1 MPNQSFLNPD
11 PTDQRPLKWHVWAVL
26 AAVTLGYTWF
36 YYRKMLSGPLVIN
49 DDMVQHYLW
58 LFVEHFELN
67 WKDTFY
73 ADASAAIQP
82 RGFYWLLK
90 TLGLVLDPVTISRAG
105 PFLISLLTVGFGVA
119 FLRRFTHI
127 FIALAG
133 CLLAAHLGFHSSV
146 GFVARA
152 FFIPLILAFA
162 YFQIGKEQPWGVA
175 AVALCSALFYPPAL
189 LLNGGIFALCK
200 LGQLI
205 IWWRA
210 RWMQRKVEGAERVS
224 SPLQYWYV
232 YLLGFGLALLVVW
245 LHAQRVADHPALGGY
260 LDREYLTSWAEFK
273 SNGRVNIATVV
284 LGDVPSLLW
293 YLLVANFR
301 SPFSN
306 DIVYFVLALAGGLT
320 LWHRRWLSQPGWWL
334 LAFAGTAMLL
344 YFIARE
350 YFPLLF
356 LPDRYLVYPWRLWAP
371 MILTL
376 IVAGFWRFHPKTW
389 LAGVLSLCLLGYGY
403 YRQSPDNL
411 PTTTQEGRETMFA
424 AIRALPED
432 ALIAAPTN
440 LADQI
445 PVFAHR
451 NVFISNE
458 SAHALY
464 FKNYN
469 GYVMPRFHDFMTAYT
484 TTGDSLRNVVDFMD
498 KWEVDHLV
506 IDRKQLRA
514 GWMSTFEPHESYF
527 DERIKAS
534 DPEERVLLNL
544 PDSVGTLLKE
554 RLHIVS
560 RQDLEGLAQQKP
572 EAIDLD

>member
-1 MPNQSFLNPD
+1 MPNLSFLNPD
-11 PTDQRPLKWHVWAVL
+11 PTNQRPLRWRVWAVL
-26 AAVTLGYTWF
+26 AAITLGYTWF

-58 LFVEHFELN
+58 LIVEHFELG

-119 FLRRFTHI
+119 FLRRFTHL

-152 FFIPLILAFA
+152 FFIPLIMAFA
-162 YFQIGKEQPWGVA
+162 YFLIGREQPWGVA

-200 LGQLI
+200 LGELI
-205 IWWRA
+205 IWWRG
-210 RWMQRKVEGAERVS
+210 RRMQKKVEGAEQVPF
-224 SPLQYWYV
+224 PLQYWYV

-245 LHAQRVADHPALGGY
+245 LHAERVADHPALGGY
-260 LDREYLTSWAEFK
+260 LDHEYLTSWAEFR
-273 SNGRVNIATVV
+273 SNGRVNIAAVV
-284 LGDVPSLLW
+284 LGDVPSLFR

-301 SPFSN
+301 APFGSN
-306 DIVYFVLALAGGLT
+306 FAYFLLALAGGLA
-320 LWHRRWLSQPGWWL
+320 LWHRRRLSQPGWWL
-334 LAFAGTAMLL
+334 LAFAGTATVW

-350 YFPLLF
+350 FFPLLF

-376 IVAGFWRFHPKTW
+376 IIAGFWQFHPKTW
-389 LAGVLSLCLLGYGY
+389 LAGVLAVCMLSYGY

-411 PTTTQEGRETMFA
+411 PTTTQEGRETLFA
-424 AIRALPED
+424 AINALPED

-445 PVFAHR
+445 PVFTHR

-464 FKNYN
+464 FKSYN
-469 GYVMPRFHDFMTAYT
+469 DYVMPRFHDFMEAYT
-484 TTGDSLRNVVDFMD
+484 TTGDSLIEVVNFMN
-498 KWEVDHLV
+498 KWGVDHLV
-506 IDRKQLRA
+506 IDRKQLRS
-514 GWMSTFEPHESYF
+514 GWMPTFEPHQGYF
-527 DERIKAS
+527 NERIEAS
-534 DPEERVLLNL
+534 EPEERTLLNL
-544 PDSVGTLLKE
+544 PDSVGVLLKK
-554 RLHIVS
+554 RLHLVS
-560 RQDLEGLAQQKP
+560 RQDLEDLANRSTLEVNP
-572 EAIDLD
+572 D